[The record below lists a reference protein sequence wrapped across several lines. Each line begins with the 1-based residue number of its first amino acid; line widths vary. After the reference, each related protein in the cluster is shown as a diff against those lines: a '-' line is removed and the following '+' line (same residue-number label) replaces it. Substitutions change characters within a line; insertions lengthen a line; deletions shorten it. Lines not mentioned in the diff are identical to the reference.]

1 MRREEEEKDRQ
12 GGLNALLGP
21 SIILEVLDLMLDS
34 PDELFNVREIARRT
48 GRSPG
53 AISRT
58 IPLLLKR
65 GLVKKYKVGKSMMVY
80 GVNKENVVVNKLM
93 ELKEIL
99 ERGNKRIEK
108 SGSGAPI

>member
-1 MRREEEEKDRQ
+1 MKKEGEERSRQ

-21 SIILEVLDLMLDS
+21 SIILEVLDLMLDN

-65 GLVKKYKVGKSMMVY
+65 KLIKKYKVGKSMMVY
-80 GVNKENVVVNKLM
+80 GVNKENIVINKLI
-93 ELKEIL
+93 ELKKVL
-99 ERGNKRIEK
+99 EREGTE
-108 SGSGAPI
+108 G